1 MLSSYPLA
9 ARFFDKSTVSQLFQV
24 VHQLANALEKRQQVD
39 VIYLDVSKAFKR
51 VSHEKLLFKLECLG
65 ISGSLLAWFRSC
77 LSGRRHRVV
86 LDYES
91 SDFLPVTSG
100 VPQGSILG
108 PLLFLIFINDMPNVI
123 SKETLLPLFADDS
136 KCFCLIFGRD
146 EGEKLHDDLNQ
157 IFQWSCIQGM
167 EFNANECKVL
177 RVAHRRSIIK
187 KDYYLGGTKLD
198 CIDVEKDLGVLV
210 SHDLSWNNHADLSSK
225 AQRML
230 NLLYRSCRDITDI
243 GNKELLYIAWVSSR
257 LEYAS
262 IVWSPHTK
270 RNINNLEQVQHRAT
284 RFIPSKDYLEH
295 ERLSKLK
302 LLPLQY
308 RTEINDLVYFF
319 KRFKNIYIYMLDIFD
334 YVSFCSCIKLL
345 RNVDHLTLDVP
356 FSRTDVF
363 KNSSFVRICCLWNE
377 LPLSIKSQIPCRS
390 FVRI

>member
-9 ARFFDKSTVSQLFQV
+9 ARFFDKFTVSQLFQV

-51 VSHEKLLFKLECLG
+51 VSHEKLFFKLECLG
-65 ISGSLLAWFRSC
+65 ISGSLLAWFSSC

-157 IFQWSCIQGM
+157 IFQWSCIQVM

-210 SHDLSWNNHADLSSK
+210 SQDLSWNNHADLSSK

-243 GNKELLYIAWVSSR
+243 SNKELLYIAWVSSR

-319 KRFKNIYIYMLDIFD
+319 KRLRIYIYVRYLRLCT
-334 YVSFCSCIKLL
+334 VLL
-345 RNVDHLTLDVP
+345 LYQAVEKR
-356 FSRTDVF
+356 
-363 KNSSFVRICCLWNE
+363 
-377 LPLSIKSQIPCRS
+377 
-390 FVRI
+390 